1 MNKITFE
8 RDEKPR
14 VIAPELHSQFIEF
27 LGGCIDG
34 GIWVGKDSEIPN
46 YDGIRKD
53 VVDALAEIQPPVVR
67 WPGGCYADMYHWR
80 DGVGPER
87 KQTWNTNFTTW
98 APEKNEFG
106 THEFMNFCKRIGAKP
121 WININM
127 LSGTTE
133 EMADWAE
140 YCNREEETDLSKER
154 AENGSPEPFGV
165 EFWGIGNEVWAG
177 GGNYTA
183 QGYVNEY
190 RRYAGAMPRF
200 SHMEMGED
208 ADGRMHPQMKGTP
221 TKLIASGPD
230 GNKPLER
237 VRWTKDVFKALG
249 EYRMPQIW
257 GYDLHFY
264 NWNMKQMEPETVF
277 GPEDWYRV
285 IYGAMELEDVIKEQ
299 DALMQEGLA
308 AIPPEEGGA
317 FGPGDRKREVKLVVG
332 EWGNWHGSAF
342 VNQPSLWQQCTMRD
356 AITTAITMDI
366 FHRNCD
372 IVGMACEAQTVNVLN
387 SILLTDGEKTI
398 RTPNYYVTKMYMPH
412 RGGTALSLSDESEFK
427 AACVDTEVTVPEIYP
442 FASEKDGIITV
453 NLVNAAYDHDAEVEL
468 TLPGTLEAADQ
479 IDGSGSD
486 KCLRYL
492 CGEVLTAED
501 PHDVNDAA
509 DPSRVVPV
517 PAEGAAVP
525 VLMDGKR
532 TFHVTIPA
540 ASVCVYQFQE

>member
-165 EFWGIGNEVWAG
+165 EYWGIGNEVWAG

-200 SHMEMGED
+200 SHMEMSED

-257 GYDLHFY
+257 GYDLHLLEY
-264 NWNMKQMEPETVF
+264 EA
-277 GPEDWYRV
+277 D
-285 IYGAMELEDVIKEQ
+285 GAGDRLWSGGLVPRDLRRHGTGRCDQ
-299 DALMQEGLA
+299 RAGCPDAGRA
-308 AIPPEEGGA
+308 GGDSTGRRRGIRPGRPEERGEDGRRRMGQLA
-317 FGPGDRKREVKLVVG
+317 RIGLCQPAVAMAAVHDARCHHDR
-332 EWGNWHGSAF
+332 
-342 VNQPSLWQQCTMRD
+342 
-356 AITTAITMDI
+356 
-366 FHRNCD
+366 
-372 IVGMACEAQTVNVLN
+372 
-387 SILLTDGEKTI
+387 
-398 RTPNYYVTKMYMPH
+398 
-412 RGGTALSLSDESEFK
+412 
-427 AACVDTEVTVPEIYP
+427 
-442 FASEKDGIITV
+442 
-453 NLVNAAYDHDAEVEL
+453 DHDGY
-468 TLPGTLEAADQ
+468 LPPQL
-479 IDGSGSD
+479 
-486 KCLRYL
+486 
-492 CGEVLTAED
+492 
-501 PHDVNDAA
+501 
-509 DPSRVVPV
+509 
-517 PAEGAAVP
+517 
-525 VLMDGKR
+525 
-532 TFHVTIPA
+532 
-540 ASVCVYQFQE
+540 